1 MPTYQYK
8 REDGSIF
15 EIVQK
20 ISEDALRT
28 CPETGQK
35 VKRVITG
42 GGGVVYKGT
51 GWYVTDYKNKSNGE
65 ANGSS
70 NSESNG
76 SSNSEANGSSNSEA
90 NGSSNRSTNETGAAK
105 KDSVQNAADTGS
117 TAPSGSRSGENA
129 T

>member
-28 CPETGQK
+28 CPETRQK

-70 NSESNG
+70 NSE
-76 SSNSEANGSSNSEA
+76 ANGSSN
-90 NGSSNRSTNETGAAK
+90 GSTNETGAAK